1 MTLTDIKDRVVA
13 AASAQGERY
22 SRGDDRP
29 LRGYAIT
36 MTVYASLVGTLASVA
51 RLTGRDVP
59 DGFPVTDVVMCAAA
73 THKLSRLLA
82 KDPVTSPL
90 RVPFTSYQGTQGP
103 AELKEEVRGQGGRKT
118 VGELVTCPFC
128 TSVWVATGFGAGLV
142 YLPRTTRVAMG
153 TLAALA
159 GADML
164 QFVHAWLDQQSRLTG
179 QWLERATG
187 GKRPAPGPTP
197 RYPAGPAPE

>member
-1 MTLTDIKDRVVA
+1 MTTFTDLKDRLA
-13 AASAQGERY
+13 RAASAQGALY
-22 SRGDDRP
+22 SGEADRP
-29 LRGYAIT
+29 LRGYAVT
-36 MTVYASLVGTLASVA
+36 MTVYASLVGSLAGLA
-51 RLTGRDVP
+51 RITGRDIP
-59 DGFPVTDVVMCAAA
+59 ERLGIADVILNAAA

-90 RVPFTSYQGTQGP
+90 RAPFTAYQGTQGP

-128 TSVWVATGFGAGLV
+128 TSVWVATGLTAGLV
-142 YLPRTTRVAMG
+142 YLPRTTRLAMG

-164 QFVHAWLDQQSRLTG
+164 QFAHAWLDKASS
-179 QWLERATG
+179 
-187 GKRPAPGPTP
+187 
-197 RYPAGPAPE
+197 

>member
-1 MTLTDIKDRVVA
+1 MSAFTALKDRVTGA
-13 AASAQGERY
+13 AVAQGERY
-22 SRGDDRP
+22 AGEADRP
-29 LRGYAIT
+29 LRGYVIT
-36 MTVYASLVGTLASVA
+36 MTVYAGLVGALAGLA
-51 RLTGRDVP
+51 RLTGREIP
-59 DGFPVTDVVMCAAA
+59 DRFATTDIVLCAAA

-103 AELKEEVRGQGGRKT
+103 AELKEEVRGEGGRKT

-128 TSVWVATGFGAGLV
+128 TGVWVATGLSAGLV
-142 YLPRTTRVAMG
+142 YLPRTTRIATG

-164 QFVHAWLDQQSRLTG
+164 QFAHAL
-179 QWLERATG
+179 LEKA
-187 GKRPAPGPTP
+187 AS
-197 RYPAGPAPE
+197 

>member
-1 MTLTDIKDRVVA
+1 MTTFTDLKDRVAA
-13 AASAQGERY
+13 AASAQAARY
-22 SRGDDRP
+22 SGDDDRP

-36 MTVYASLVGTLASVA
+36 MTVYAGVVGTLAGLT
-51 RLTGRDVP
+51 RLTGRDIP
-59 DGFPVTDVVMCAAA
+59 DRFPAADIVLCAAA

-90 RVPFTSYQGTQGP
+90 RAPFTSYQGTQGP

-128 TSVWVATGFGAGLV
+128 TGMWVATGLTAGLI
-142 YLPRTTRVAMG
+142 YLPRTTRIAMG
-153 TLAALA
+153 TLTALA

-164 QFVHAWLDQQSRLTG
+164 QFVHAWLEKESS
-179 QWLERATG
+179 
-187 GKRPAPGPTP
+187 
-197 RYPAGPAPE
+197 

>member
-1 MTLTDIKDRVVA
+1 MTLTEIKDRVVA
-13 AASAQGERY
+13 AASAQSERY
-22 SRGDDRP
+22 SSGDDRP

-36 MTVYASLVGTLASVA
+36 MTVYASLVGTLAGIT
-51 RLTGRDVP
+51 RITRRDVP
-59 DGFPVTDVVMCAAA
+59 NGFSVTDVALCAAA

-90 RVPFTSYQGTQGP
+90 RAPFTSYQGTQGP

-128 TSVWVATGFGAGLV
+128 TSVWVATGFGAGV
-142 YLPRTTRVAMG
+142 IYLPRTTRIAMG

-164 QFVHAWLDQQSRLTG
+164 QFVHV
-179 QWLERATG
+179 WLEKAST
-187 GKRPAPGPTP
+187 
-197 RYPAGPAPE
+197 

>member
-1 MTLTDIKDRVVA
+1 MTLTEIKDRVVA
-13 AASAQGERY
+13 AASAQSERY
-22 SRGDDRP
+22 SDGDDRP
-29 LRGYAIT
+29 LHGYAIT
-36 MTVYASLVGTLASVA
+36 MAVYASLVGALAGIA
-51 RLTGRDVP
+51 KLTGRDVP
-59 DGFPVTDVVMCAAA
+59 DGFPASDVALCAAA

-82 KDPVTSPL
+82 RDPVTSPL
-90 RVPFTSYQGTQGP
+90 RVLFTSYQGTQGP

-128 TSVWVATGFGAGLV
+128 TGVWVATGLGAGLI

-164 QFVHAWLDQQSRLTG
+164 QFVHAWLEKAAS
-179 QWLERATG
+179 
-187 GKRPAPGPTP
+187 
-197 RYPAGPAPE
+197 